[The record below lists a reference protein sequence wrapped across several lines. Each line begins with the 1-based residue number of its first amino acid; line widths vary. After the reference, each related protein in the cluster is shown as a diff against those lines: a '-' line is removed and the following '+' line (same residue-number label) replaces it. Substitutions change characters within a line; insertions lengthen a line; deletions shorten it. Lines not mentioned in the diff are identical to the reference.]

1 MFHCTRELAAC
12 DIVMYF
18 TGVDGHRFGEV
29 CGASQTGRHLV
40 APLFVAAALMVVG
53 SGAKFVIRKRGEKV
67 GTADERVER
76 LQREE
81 EE

>member
-1 MFHCTRELAAC
+1 M
-12 DIVMYF
+12 
-18 TGVDGHRFGEV
+18 

-53 SGAKFVIRKRGEKV
+53 SGAKFVIRKRAGNVGGES
-67 GTADERVER
+67 ADERVER